1 MKNDFILIPS
11 TLYILWCRLPPVEF
25 PIINPEYP
33 AGGGGIPLALPRG
46 GGFLRTPFD
55 KEVGGFQIIM

>member
-33 AGGGGIPLALPRG
+33 AGGGYSPCFAEG